1 MWKFIKELYFQHP
14 SQTLNLCKL
23 QIDFEIGA
31 HKAVR
36 EVFPNVKLIGCR
48 FHLSQSWW
56 RYINANKKLRT
67 AYSDD
72 KSLLGKW
79 LKQFFGLPFL
89 PYQIVEDGFV
99 ELVGDCPDEDGL
111 EFLDYV
117 LNNYIQPNCIF
128 QTNIWAEEPSINK
141 RKTNDP
147 ESFHRIFNA
156 QFYNSHPPIYF
167 VLEALKEM
175 QAETN
180 IKISTIQ
187 KNISKAIPS
196 KDMQKINHVIKLYD
210 KFKIDGNILIFLS
223 GIGYRYQGFN
233 L

>member
-1 MWKFIKELYFQHP
+1 MNSVIFTYF
-14 SQTLNLCKL
+14 N
-23 QIDFEIGA
+23 
-31 HKAVR
+31 VR
-36 EVFPNVKLIGCR
+36 
-48 FHLSQSWW
+48 
-56 RYINANKKLRT
+56 T
-67 AYSDD
+67 
-72 KSLLGKW
+72 
-79 LKQFFGLPFL
+79 
-89 PYQIVEDGFV
+89 
-99 ELVGDCPDEDGL
+99 
-111 EFLDYV
+111 
-117 LNNYIQPNCIF
+117 
-128 QTNIWAEEPSINK
+128 TNG
-141 RKTNDP
+141 P
-147 ESFHRIFNA
+147 ESFHRTFNA

-223 GIGYRYQGFN
+223 GIGYRYQSFN